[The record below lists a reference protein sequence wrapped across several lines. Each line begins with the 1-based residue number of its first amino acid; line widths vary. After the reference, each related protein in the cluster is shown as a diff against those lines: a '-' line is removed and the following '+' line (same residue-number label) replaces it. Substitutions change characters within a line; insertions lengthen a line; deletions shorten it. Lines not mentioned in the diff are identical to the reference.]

1 MQETL
6 VFKTSYTEDSFK
18 IWKGENL
25 ILKLF
30 KSSWIGWTVDI
41 KVDEKKY
48 RLTRKGLWFP
58 QITLIDKEANNE
70 VSNTKVRLSFFG
82 INPSAISK
90 FNDGKLFEWNQKG
103 LFNCNWTWVENDE
116 VIIQAKE
123 NNSLF
128 SLEGE
133 ISIINENKYDK
144 LLSVLGLYLR
154 SSIIRQNRIG
164 FGVAFIFL
172 ALWIIRWAFN

>member
-6 VFKTSYTEDSFK
+6 IFDTSYGEDSFK
-18 IWKGENL
+18 IWKGKNL
-25 ILKLF
+25 LLKLF

-41 KVDEKKY
+41 DVDEKKY
-48 RLTRKGLWFP
+48 RITRKGLWFP
-58 QITLIDKEANNE
+58 KITLIDKEANKE
-70 VSNTKVRLSFFG
+70 VSNTRVRLPFFG
-82 INPSAISK
+82 INPTAISK
-90 FNDGKLFEWNQKG
+90 FNDGRVFEWNQKG

-128 SLEGE
+128 SLAGE
-133 ISIINENKYDK
+133 ISNINENKYDK

-154 SSIIRQNRIG
+154 NSISRQSRIG
-164 FGVAFIFL
+164 FVTAFIFL
-172 ALWIIRWAFN
+172 ALVIIRWTFH